1 MTDEQQSDPLGTP
14 AETPVGPAVGPAA
27 GSSSEPATDTAV
39 EASERPAAEDS
50 AEDSAADRAADR
62 AEGGPAAPET
72 PAKHAAEPP
81 PVEESAAVADGAP
94 ARHLADDSA
103 LEERGDTA
111 ERAPRGPGDTAERQP
126 VNAQPPAYVKLHLQ
140 GNVLLSMITPKVQI
154 DGYPAPAKY
163 GENLFPV
170 PPGPHVVAA
179 HAQWIWQYGKAQ
191 EQVSLAP
198 GETAE
203 LWYATPVLTFLPGSM
218 GSSKQ
223 RHPGM
228 MVLLLLCGVAL
239 AFVVALVI
247 FALGT

>member
-1 MTDEQQSDPLGTP
+1 MTDEQQTEPMGAP
-14 AETPVGPAVGPAA
+14 AEPAPEAAAAEPAVAEPTAEISAEPTADAPAKHVA
-27 GSSSEPATDTAV
+27 EAPEV
-39 EASERPAAEDS
+39 EQPAAETS
-50 AEDSAADRAADR
+50 A
-62 AEGGPAAPET
+62 
-72 PAKHAAEPP
+72 
-81 PVEESAAVADGAP
+81 AP
-94 ARHLADDSA
+94 ARHLADDPT
-103 LEERGDTA
+103 EERVTTA

-140 GNVLLSMITPKVQI
+140 GNMLLSMITPKVQI

-170 PPGPHVVAA
+170 APGQHVVAA
-179 HAQWIWQYGKAQ
+179 HAQWMWQYGKAQ
-191 EQVSLAP
+191 QPVALAP

-203 LWYATPVLTFLPGSM
+203 LWYATPVLTFLPGAM
-218 GSSKQ
+218 GASKQ

-228 MVLLLLCGVAL
+228 MILLLLCGVAL